1 MEIISHNQKY
11 LKIRQGISKE
21 KPLKQDQIKD
31 IIKDMADPVIEQY
44 RQDLLAQKEARDQL
58 FIKQFL
64 QKIFINFKF

>member
-21 KPLKQDQIKD
+21 KPLKQDQIKN

-44 RQDLLAQKEARDQL
+44 R
-58 FIKQFL
+58 
-64 QKIFINFKF
+64 